1 MFGQGSMDDARALQE
16 SFGRSKPSRR
26 NNRGRGRGGGGGGGR
41 SSGNGPQRDN
51 FHGNERHAL
60 SLPARGPTPRRGPS
74 NTSIPIQRAP
84 PLPATP
90 PFQSIPNREKRI
102 ASSEQVHDSKRAK
115 GSSAEGPNQAN
126 YLSRS
131 QVSTQPFNSG
141 ISAPRT
147 QKDSDDLMDF
157 EEPASPLGPPTR
169 QQNIPS
175 QPIPRDTIPPDS
187 SILNTREEEINQPVM
202 HFTARTGAEE
212 CWQEDVSMGGM
223 RKPGVKGL
231 EASRWNLEDAQSSS
245 HYGGEQR
252 SVDTSMPER
261 RGPAPSSGRLV
272 SSGISKGPGL
282 ADSRWAS

>member
-16 SFGRSKPSRR
+16 SFGRSKPPRR
-26 NNRGRGRGGGGGGGR
+26 NNKGRGRGRGEGR
-41 SSGNGPQRDN
+41 GSGNGPQRGN
-51 FHGNERHAL
+51 FHGNERQTL
-60 SLPARGPTPRRGPS
+60 SLPTRGSTPRRGPS
-74 NTSIPIQRAP
+74 NTHIPIQRGS
-84 PLPATP
+84 PLPAAP
-90 PFQSIPNREKRI
+90 PFQSIHNREKRI
-102 ASSEQVHDSKRAK
+102 ASSEQVHDSKRVK
-115 GSSAEGPNQAN
+115 GSSPEGPNQGN

-131 QVSTQPFNSG
+131 QVSTQSSNSG
-141 ISAPRT
+141 IFAPRQ

-157 EEPASPLGPPTR
+157 EEPASPSGPPMR

-187 SILNTREEEINQPVM
+187 SILDTKEEEINQPVM
-202 HFTARTGAEE
+202 HFTARTGAKERQ
-212 CWQEDVSMGGM
+212 QEDVSMGGI

-231 EASRWNLEDAQSSS
+231 EASRWNLEETQSSS
-245 HYGGEQR
+245 RYGGEQR
-252 SVDTSMPER
+252 SVDASMSER